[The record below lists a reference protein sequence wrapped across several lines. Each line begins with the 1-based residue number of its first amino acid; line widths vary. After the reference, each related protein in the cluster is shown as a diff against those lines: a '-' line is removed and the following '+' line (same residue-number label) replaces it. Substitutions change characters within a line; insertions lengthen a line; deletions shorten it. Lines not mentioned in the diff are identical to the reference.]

1 MIREMITVIGCCIT
15 TLVSA
20 TVCNDDFKITNKSI
34 EIKETYND
42 KEENAVNT
50 IKVIVGD
57 KTFNATLYD
66 NETTKE
72 FIDML
77 PITINMEELNNNEKY
92 YYLENSIKTNSYCPK
107 NIEAGDIMLYGS
119 NCLVIFYE
127 SFSTSY
133 SYTPIGKID
142 NQSELSEALG
152 AGDVEV
158 IFEK

>member
-1 MIREMITVIGCCIT
+1 MNKQQMLEQIDE
-15 TLVSA
+15 LKQ
-20 TVCNDDFKITNKSI
+20 KI
-34 EIKETYND
+34 
-42 KEENAVNT
+42 
-50 IKVIVGD
+50 
-57 KTFNATLYD
+57 
-66 NETTKE
+66 
-72 FIDML
+72 
-77 PITINMEELNNNEKY
+77 EELEKEVNSPEFEGIKKGVRQKPEYGEKY

-142 NQSELSEALG
+142 NPSELSEALG

>member
-20 TVCNDDFKITNKSI
+20 TGCNDDFKITNKSI

-119 NCLVIFYE
+119 N
-127 SFSTSY
+127 
-133 SYTPIGKID
+133 
-142 NQSELSEALG
+142 
-152 AGDVEV
+152 
-158 IFEK
+158 